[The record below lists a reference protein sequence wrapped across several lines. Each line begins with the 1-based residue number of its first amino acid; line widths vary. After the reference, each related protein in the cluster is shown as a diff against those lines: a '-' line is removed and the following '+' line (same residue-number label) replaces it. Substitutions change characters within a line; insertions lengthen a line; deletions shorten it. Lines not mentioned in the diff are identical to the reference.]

1 MICPNFLL
9 PGQPTKTVRLALL
22 ALPLWIAAPSVSRAQ
37 EIAAAVSSTPVT
49 TSWPQ
54 GEIAIPMDDQGIR
67 AAGISTVHI
76 EPDQGRA
83 DLSFPGTVTIPQH
96 QLRIVAAP
104 AGGLVEAML
113 VAPDE
118 PVTIGQPVA
127 QVRSPE
133 LVEAQKNYLGALSDE
148 ALTADKLRRAKM
160 LFEGKALPEREL
172 RVAESESISAKSRLD
187 ERIQILFLMG
197 IGKEDFDTLRETRTI
212 VSTLTVRS
220 PVNGTVVNRNANSG
234 EQVKSAAP
242 LYTLG
247 ELDPLWVNIQ
257 IPAHRLATIAV
268 GAPVSLPAYGIEGHI
283 IRIGRTVDQ
292 STQSAIAVAE
302 VNSNGGR
309 LRPGLALTANVRIQ
323 SGDGPSAGRNWSVPS
338 SSVVRHRDQSWV
350 FMRSADGFRAKPVQ
364 VITES
369 ARTVAI
375 RADLRSS
382 DEVASRG
389 VLALLSELVD
399 ADKED

>member
-1 MICPNFLL
+1 M
-9 PGQPTKTVRLALL
+9 TSAT
-22 ALPLWIAAPSVSRAQ
+22 AAVTSGPV
-37 EIAAAVSSTPVT
+37 AVSSLPR
-49 TSWPQ
+49 

-67 AAGISTVHI
+67 AAGISTIHV

-83 DLSFPGTVTIPQH
+83 DLGFPGTVTIPQH

-104 AGGLVEAML
+104 AGGLVEAMM

-118 PVTIGQPVA
+118 PVTVGQPVA

-148 ALTADKLRRAKM
+148 ALTADKLRRARM

-187 ERIQILFLMG
+187 ERMQILFLMG
-197 IGKEDFDTLRETRTI
+197 IGKNDFETLRETRAI
-212 VSTLTVRS
+212 VSALTVRS
-220 PVNGTVVNRNANSG
+220 PVNGTIVSRNANSG

-242 LYTLG
+242 LYTIG

-257 IPAHRLATIAV
+257 IPAHRLPTIAV
-268 GAPVSLPAYGIEGHI
+268 GALVSLPAYGVDGHI

-302 VNSNGGR
+302 VNSSDGR

-323 SGDGPSAGRNWSVPS
+323 NGGEAASAGRNWSVPS

-350 FMRSADGFRAKPVQ
+350 FMRSANGFRAKPVQ

-369 ARTVAI
+369 ARTVSI
-375 RADLRSS
+375 RADLRAS